1 MIDSIDEYTD
11 KHMMM
16 SMWSWDPKDVR
27 AGESVGICVR
37 PAEQPTAHASCW
49 LFEKNRFNEY
59 EGPRSLLVDSNYLV
73 PGTRLEDVS
82 GVELY
87 PVPGMKG

>member
-1 MIDSIDEYTD
+1 MKARKEEQKNRQRANQGEDEVDEQDGDVEGEEEESAKGIQALIDSIDEYTD

-37 PAEQPTAHASCW
+37 PAE
-49 LFEKNRFNEY
+49 
-59 EGPRSLLVDSNYLV
+59 
-73 PGTRLEDVS
+73 
-82 GVELY
+82 
-87 PVPGMKG
+87 